1 MRASEGSTLLEQLC
15 GWASRLELG
24 DVPDRVV
31 AYAQSQVL
39 SQLAAARAGLMHPL
53 GTLVQ
58 QAFGS
63 PLQTDAARA
72 ACALSGLTP
81 WLYFDDT
88 SYAGHLSNS
97 TVTVPL
103 SYARVHQ
110 LDGRALLEAVIA
122 ANECAAR
129 ITAAVSLSPFRG
141 QNSPHTHL
149 AGAIAGRMSSERAP
163 AEQWASAFGI
173 AFSLPPWPSLHGF
186 ISSDARV
193 LSALSPVRS
202 GLDACDAALAG
213 LRGQP
218 NILEHPDGFLQ
229 RFATVPVP
237 EAVVAGLGSLWHTE
251 TLSFEVQPGGPV
263 HDAAV
268 DCAREIH
275 RTAGPIDPEDV
286 DEVVIKT
293 SLYTI
298 LVDRK
303 AGDYLAGPQSPIGAL
318 MFSGGYLVATALL
331 TGGLTTGDFAHPEVD
346 DPRRWRLAA
355 KVRLEQDDGMT
366 RASFRC
372 VVPFGET
379 LRLAGDRATPWLQ
392 KLGGPWLVDLVGQLP
407 APSTSFEDAEKVRPA
422 RVSVRFRDGRTV
434 EHEVWNASGSAGA
447 ATRATHEQ
455 LVRDKFLSTDGNKQV
470 ADIAADLVH
479 ADADDVG
486 FMCSSALDLTQ

>member
-1 MRASEGSTLLEQLC
+1 MPASEGRTLLEELC
-15 GWASRLELG
+15 AWASRLELD

-53 GTLVQ
+53 GTLVSA
-58 QAFGS
+58 AFGS
-63 PLQTDAARA
+63 PLQPDPARA
-72 ACALSGLTP
+72 ACALAGLTP

-103 SYARVHQ
+103 SYARVHR
-110 LDGRALLEAVIA
+110 LDGRALLRAVIA

-129 ITAAVSLSPFRG
+129 ITAAVTLGPFRG

-163 AEQWASAFGI
+163 AELWANAFGI

-202 GLDACDAALAG
+202 GLDACDAALGG
-213 LRGQP
+213 LRGP
-218 NILEHPDGFLQ
+218 PSVLEHSDGFLQ

-251 TLSFEVQPGGPV
+251 TLSFELQPGGPV

-275 RTAGPIDPEDV
+275 RRAGPVDPATV
-286 DEVVIKT
+286 DEIVVQT
-293 SLYTI
+293 SLYTV
-298 LVDRK
+298 LVDQK
-303 AGDYLAGPQSPIGAL
+303 AADYLAGPRSPIGAL
-318 MFSGGYLVATALL
+318 MFSASYLVATALL
-331 TGGLTTGDFAHPEVD
+331 AGGLTTSDFTHPRVD
-346 DPRRWRLAA
+346 DPRRWELAA
-355 KVRLEQDDGMT
+355 KVRVEQDDGMT

-372 VVPFGET
+372 EVPFGQA
-379 LRLAGDRATPWLQ
+379 LRLAGDRAIPWLE
-392 KLGGPWLVDLVGQLP
+392 KLGGRWLVDLVGPLP
-407 APSTSFEDAEKVRPA
+407 APSTSFEHAEKVRPA
-422 RVSVRFRDGRTV
+422 RVSVRFTDGRTV
-434 EHEVWNASGSAGA
+434 DHQVWSASGSAGA
-447 ATRATHEQ
+447 VTRSTHER
-455 LVRDKFLSTDGNKQV
+455 LVRDKFLSTDGSKEI
-470 ADIAADLVH
+470 ADIAADLAH
-479 ADADDVG
+479 ADADDVAL
-486 FMCSSALDLTQ
+486 MCASALDLTR